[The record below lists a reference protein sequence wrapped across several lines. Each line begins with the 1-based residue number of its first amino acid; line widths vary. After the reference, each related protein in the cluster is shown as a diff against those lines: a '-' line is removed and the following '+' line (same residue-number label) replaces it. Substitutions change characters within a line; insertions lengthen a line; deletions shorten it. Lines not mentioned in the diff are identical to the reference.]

1 MHKSR
6 RNVESPSSPLKVI
19 RDIKTVNNEESLLVI
34 LKMVLTEIKDGKFN
48 FSRRQIFLNFLKS
61 VDFKIITMMESTW
74 SELITALRFIANYA
88 EQAESDLALE
98 SFADII
104 SIRPYDTSTVMALL
118 RPTSE
123 DT

>member
-1 MHKSR
+1 M
-6 RNVESPSSPLKVI
+6 KVI

-118 RPTSE
+118 RPASE